1 MTATFK
7 FLFTPIQ
14 LGKIRVP
21 NRIVSTA
28 HATAY
33 ARDGIPTER
42 LIAYHEARA
51 KGGVGLI
58 VTGATVVHP
67 TSPYDEY
74 NLLCNVDDRII
85 PAYQQMARAV
95 QKYGGRIMAQLSHM
109 GRSGETDDSRY
120 PLYGPSPIAD
130 EIRREPPAAM
140 DVKLIGEIIEAY
152 GKAAARA
159 REGGLDGVEIHGGHS
174 SLAAQF
180 MSPYANQRTDAYGGS
195 REKRLEFV
203 MQVIRAIRKNVG
215 EDFTVGLRLSGDE
228 FVDGGLTLDVVKENA
243 RDFAATGMLDF
254 IDVTAGTDS
263 NMHSYY
269 IHYSPMFVPLGNLTH
284 LSAAIREVVS
294 LPVITVGRINDPVLA
309 EKILADGL
317 ADMVGMTRA
326 ALCDPDF
333 PRKARE
339 GRLDDIRHCIAC
351 NQGCFKR
358 IFKAQPIT
366 CIQNPAAGKERELGP
381 LQKATAM
388 RKVVVVGGGPAGL
401 EAARIAAERGHQVI
415 LLEKDAFLGGQIR
428 LASQAPG
435 RQEFGEVILYLSR
448 QVEKAG
454 VDIRLSME
462 GNVEKILGLTP
473 DAVVIAAGARPMI
486 PDIAGAQ
493 SAQGVTAWDILGG
506 KVPHG
511 RRFAV
516 IDGDKEDQVAVGTA
530 EYLADLGKAVEIISR
545 CPYIGKDLDILNFVP
560 IYQRLL
566 QKGVKLTPHSGIA
579 EIKDRHIVLYNVYT
593 AAQELRREVDVVVF
607 AAGRV
612 AEDRLYWDL
621 KGKISDLY
629 RIGDC
634 LAPRSVLSAISEGN
648 RVGRIL

>member
-1 MTATFK
+1 MTAAFK

-14 LGKIRVP
+14 LGTVLVP

-51 KGGVGLI
+51 RGGVGLI
-58 VTGATVVHP
+58 ITGATVVHP

-74 NLLCNVDDRII
+74 NLLCNLDDRII
-85 PAYQQMARAV
+85 PAYHQMAKAV
-95 QKYGGRIMAQLSHM
+95 QKYGTRIMAQLSHM

-130 EIRREPPAAM
+130 EIRREPPAEM
-140 DVKLIGEIIEAY
+140 DVELIEEIIAAY

-174 SLAAQF
+174 SLVAQF
-180 MSPYANQRTDAYGGS
+180 MSPYANQRTDAYGGN
-195 REKRLEFV
+195 RKKRLLFV
-203 MQVIRAIRKNVG
+203 KQVSQAVRKNVG
-215 EDFTVGLRLSGDE
+215 RDFTVGLRLSGDE
-228 FVDGGLTLDVVKENA
+228 FVDGGLTLDAVTENA
-243 RDFAATGMLDF
+243 RDLEATGMLDF

-263 NMHSYY
+263 NLHSYY
-269 IHYSPMFVPLGNLTH
+269 MHYSPMCVPLGNLTH
-284 LSAAIREVVS
+284 LSAAIKEMVS
-294 LPVITVGRINDPVLA
+294 LPIITVGRINDPVLA

-333 PRKARE
+333 PQKARE
-339 GRLDDIRHCIAC
+339 GRIDDIRHCIAC

-366 CIQNPAAGKERELGP
+366 CIQNPAAGKERTFGP
-381 LQKATAM
+381 LHKAAVV

-401 EAARIAAERGHQVI
+401 ETARVAAERGHQVI
-415 LLEKDAFLGGQIR
+415 LLEREPSLGGQIR

-454 VDIRLSME
+454 VDIRLGEE
-462 GNVEKILGLTP
+462 GTVEQILGLAP
-473 DAVVIAAGARPMI
+473 DAVVIAAGAKPVI
-486 PDIAGAQ
+486 PDIAGAR
-493 SAQGVTAWDILGG
+493 SANVVTAWDILGG
-506 KVPHG
+506 KVPDG

-516 IDGDKEDQVAVGTA
+516 SDGDKEDQVAVGTA
-530 EYLADLGKAVEIISR
+530 EYLADLGKEVEIISKL
-545 CPYIGKDLDILNFVP
+545 PYIGKDLDILNFVP
-560 IYQRLL
+560 ICQRLL
-566 QKGVKLTPHSGIA
+566 EKGVKLTPHTGIG
-579 EIKDRHIVLYNVYT
+579 EINKQRVVLYNVYT
-593 AAQELRREVDVVVF
+593 GAQEFRKDVDVVVF

-612 AEDRLYWDL
+612 AEDGLYWAL
-621 KGKISDLY
+621 KGKISNLY

-634 LAPRSVLSAISEGN
+634 LAPRSVLSAIGEGT

>member
-1 MTATFK
+1 MTAAFK

-14 LGKIRVP
+14 LGKVLVA

-28 HATAY
+28 HATGY
-33 ARDGIPTER
+33 ARDGIPTDR

-51 KGGVGLI
+51 RGGVGLI
-58 VTGATVVHP
+58 ITGATVVHP

-85 PAYQQMARAV
+85 PAYQQLAKAV
-95 QKYGGRIMAQLSHM
+95 QKYGSRIMGQLSHM

-140 DVKLIGEIIEAY
+140 SVELIEEIIEAY
-152 GKAAARA
+152 GKAAVRA

-174 SLAAQF
+174 SLVAQF

-195 REKRLEFV
+195 RKKRLEFV
-203 MQVIRAIRKNVG
+203 MQVGRAIRKNVG
-215 EDFTVGLRLSGDE
+215 GDFTVGLRLSGDE

-243 RDFAATGMLDF
+243 RDLEATGMLDF

-269 IHYSPMFVPLGNLTH
+269 IHYSPMFVPMGNLTH
-284 LSAAIREVVS
+284 LSAAIKEVVS

-333 PRKARE
+333 PQKARE

-381 LQKATAM
+381 LHKAAVA

-401 EAARIAAERGHQVI
+401 ETARIAAERGHQVI
-415 LLEKDAFLGGQIR
+415 LLEKDTSLGGQIR

-454 VDIRLSME
+454 VDIRLGVE

-473 DAVVIAAGARPMI
+473 DAVVIAAGARPVI
-486 PDIAGAQ
+486 PDIAGAR
-493 SAQGVTAWDILGG
+493 SDHGVTAWEILGG
-506 KVPHG
+506 KVPEG

-516 IDGDKEDQVAVGTA
+516 IDGDKEDQVALGTA

-545 CPYIGKDLDILNFVP
+545 LPYVGKDLDILNFVP

-566 QKGVKLTPHSGIA
+566 EKGVRLTPHSGIA
-579 EIKDRHIVLYNVYT
+579 EITDQHIVLYNVYT
-593 AAQELRREVDVVVF
+593 GAQESRREVDVVVF
-607 AAGRV
+607 AAGRA

-621 KGKISDLY
+621 KGKVGDLY

>member
-1 MTATFK
+1 MTAAFK
-7 FLFTPIQ
+7 FLFTAIQ
-14 LGKIRVP
+14 LGTVLVP

-58 VTGATVVHP
+58 ITGATVVHP

-85 PAYQQMARAV
+85 PAYQQMAKAV
-95 QKYGGRIMAQLSHM
+95 QKYGSRIMAQLSHM

-120 PLYGPSPIAD
+120 PLYGPSAIAD

-140 DVKLIGEIIEAY
+140 DVELIEEIIEAY

-174 SLAAQF
+174 SLVAQF

-195 REKRLEFV
+195 RKKRLEFV
-203 MQVIRAIRKNVG
+203 MQVSRAIRKNVG

-243 RDFAATGMLDF
+243 RDLEATGMLDF

-269 IHYSPMFVPLGNLTH
+269 IHYSPMFVPMGNLTH
-284 LSAAIREVVS
+284 LSAAIKEVVS
-294 LPVITVGRINDPVLA
+294 LPVITVGRINDPVFA

-333 PRKARE
+333 PKKARE

-381 LQKATAM
+381 LHKATVA

-401 EAARIAAERGHQVI
+401 ETARIAAERGHQVV
-415 LLEKDAFLGGQIR
+415 LLEKDTSLGGQIR

-448 QVEKAG
+448 QVEKTG
-454 VDIRLSME
+454 VDIRLGVE

-473 DAVVIAAGARPMI
+473 DAVVIAAGARPLI
-486 PDIAGAQ
+486 PDIAGAR
-493 SAQGVTAWDILGG
+493 SAHGVTAWDILGG
-506 KVPHG
+506 KVPEG
-511 RRFAV
+511 RSFVV
-516 IDGDKEDQVAVGTA
+516 IDGDKQDQVALGTA
-530 EYLADLGKAVEIISR
+530 EYLADLGKAVEIISKL
-545 CPYIGKDLDILNFVP
+545 PHVGKDLDILNFVP

-566 QKGVKLTPHSGIA
+566 EKGVRLTPHSGIA
-579 EIKDRHIVLYNVYT
+579 EISNQHIVLYNVYT
-593 AAQELRREVDVVVF
+593 GEQESRRDVDVVVF

-621 KGKISDLY
+621 KAKIGTLY

-648 RVGRIL
+648 RVGRII

>member
-1 MTATFK
+1 MTAAFK

-14 LGKIRVP
+14 LGTVLVP

-51 KGGVGLI
+51 RGGVGLI
-58 VTGATVVHP
+58 ITGATVVHP

-74 NLLCNVDDRII
+74 NLLCNLDDRII
-85 PAYQQMARAV
+85 PAYHQMAKAV
-95 QKYGGRIMAQLSHM
+95 QKYGTRIMAQLSHM

-130 EIRREPPAAM
+130 EIRREPPAEM
-140 DVKLIGEIIEAY
+140 DVELIEEIIAAY

-174 SLAAQF
+174 SLVAQF
-180 MSPYANQRTDAYGGS
+180 MSPYANQRTDAYGGN
-195 REKRLEFV
+195 RKKRLLFV
-203 MQVIRAIRKNVG
+203 KQVSQAVRKNVG
-215 EDFTVGLRLSGDE
+215 RDFTVGLRLSGDE
-228 FVDGGLTLDVVKENA
+228 FVDGGLTLDAVKENA
-243 RDFAATGMLDF
+243 RDLEATGMLDF

-263 NMHSYY
+263 NLHSYY
-269 IHYSPMFVPLGNLTH
+269 MHYSPMCVPLGNLTH
-284 LSAAIREVVS
+284 LSAAIKEMVS
-294 LPVITVGRINDPVLA
+294 LPIITVGRINDPVLA

-333 PRKARE
+333 PQKARE
-339 GRLDDIRHCIAC
+339 GRIDDIRHCIAC

-366 CIQNPAAGKERELGP
+366 CIQNPAAGKERTYGP
-381 LQKATAM
+381 LHKAAAV
-388 RKVVVVGGGPAGL
+388 RKVIVVGGGPAGL
-401 EAARIAAERGHQVI
+401 ETARVAAERGHQVI
-415 LLEKDAFLGGQIR
+415 LLESEPSLGGQIR

-454 VDIRLSME
+454 VDIRLGEE
-462 GNVEKILGLTP
+462 GTVEQILGLAP
-473 DAVVIAAGARPMI
+473 DAVVIAAGARPVI
-486 PDIAGAQ
+486 PDIAGAR
-493 SAQGVTAWDILGG
+493 SANVVTAWDILGG
-506 KVPHG
+506 KVPDG

-516 IDGDKEDQVAVGTA
+516 SDGDKEDQVAVGTA
-530 EYLADLGKAVEIISR
+530 EYLADLGKEVEIISKL
-545 CPYIGKDLDILNFVP
+545 PYIGKDLDILNFVP
-560 IYQRLL
+560 ICQRLL
-566 QKGVKLTPHSGIA
+566 EKGVKLTPHTGIG
-579 EIKDRHIVLYNVYT
+579 EINKQRVVLYNVYT
-593 AAQELRREVDVVVF
+593 GAQEFRKDVDVVVF

-612 AEDRLYWDL
+612 AEDNLYWAL

-634 LAPRSVLSAISEGN
+634 LAPRSVLSAIAEGT

>member
-1 MTATFK
+1 MTAAFK
-7 FLFTPIQ
+7 FLFAPIQ
-14 LGKIRVP
+14 LGTVLVP

-33 ARDGIPTER
+33 AKDGIPTER

-51 KGGVGLI
+51 RGGVGLI
-58 VTGATVVHP
+58 ITGATVVHP

-74 NLLCNVDDRII
+74 NLLCNLDDRII
-85 PAYQQMARAV
+85 PAYQQMAKAV
-95 QKYGGRIMAQLSHM
+95 QKYGTRIMAQLSHM

-130 EIRREPPAAM
+130 EIRREPPAEM
-140 DVKLIGEIIEAY
+140 DVELIEEIIEAY

-174 SLAAQF
+174 SLVAQF
-180 MSPYANQRTDAYGGS
+180 MSPYANQRTDAYGGN
-195 REKRLEFV
+195 RKKRLLFV
-203 MQVIRAIRKNVG
+203 KQVIQAVRKNVG
-215 EDFTVGLRLSGDE
+215 RDFTVGLRLSGDE
-228 FVDGGLTLDVVKENA
+228 FVDGGLTLDAVKENA
-243 RDFAATGMLDF
+243 RDLEATEMLDF

-263 NMHSYY
+263 NPHSYY
-269 IHYSPMFVPLGNLTH
+269 MHYSPMFVPLGNLTH
-284 LSAAIREVVS
+284 LSAAIREMVS
-294 LPVITVGRINDPVLA
+294 LPIITVGRINDPVLA

-333 PRKARE
+333 PQKARE
-339 GRLDDIRHCIAC
+339 GRIDDIRHCIAC

-366 CIQNPAAGKERELGP
+366 CIQNPAAGKERTLGP
-381 LQKATAM
+381 LHKAAVA

-401 EAARIAAERGHQVI
+401 ETARVAAERGHRVI
-415 LLEKDAFLGGQIR
+415 LMEREPTLGGQIR

-454 VDIRLSME
+454 VDIRLDEE
-462 GNVEKILGLTP
+462 GTVEQILGLAP
-473 DAVVIAAGARPMI
+473 DAVVIAAGARPVI
-486 PDIAGAQ
+486 PDITGVR
-493 SAQGVTAWDILGG
+493 SANVVTAWDILGG
-506 KVPHG
+506 KVPDG

-516 IDGDKEDQVAVGTA
+516 CDGDKEDQVAVGTA
-530 EYLADLGKAVEIISR
+530 EYLADLGKEVEIISKL
-545 CPYIGKDLDILNFVP
+545 PHIGKDLDILNFIP
-560 IYQRLL
+560 ICQRLL
-566 QKGVKLTPHSGIA
+566 EKGVKLTPHTGIG
-579 EIKDRHIVLYNVYT
+579 EINKQRVVLYNVYT
-593 AAQELRREVDVVVF
+593 GAQEFRKDVDVVVF

-612 AEDRLYWDL
+612 AEDGLYWAL
-621 KGKISDLY
+621 KGKISNLH

-634 LAPRSVLSAISEGN
+634 LAPRSVLSAIGEGT
-648 RVGRIL
+648 RVGRTL

>member
-1 MTATFK
+1 MTAAFK
-7 FLFTPIQ
+7 FLFTAIQ
-14 LGKIRVP
+14 LGTVLVP

-58 VTGATVVHP
+58 ITGATVVHP

-85 PAYQQMARAV
+85 PAYQQMAKAV
-95 QKYGGRIMAQLSHM
+95 QKYGSRIMAQLSHM

-120 PLYGPSPIAD
+120 PLYGPSAIAD

-140 DVKLIGEIIEAY
+140 DVELIEEIIEAY

-174 SLAAQF
+174 SLVAQF

-195 REKRLEFV
+195 RKKRLEFV
-203 MQVIRAIRKNVG
+203 MQVSRAIRKNVG

-243 RDFAATGMLDF
+243 RDLEATGMLDF

-269 IHYSPMFVPLGNLTH
+269 IHYSPMFVPMGNLTH
-284 LSAAIREVVS
+284 LSAAIKEVVS
-294 LPVITVGRINDPVLA
+294 LPVITVGRINDPVFA

-317 ADMVGMTRA
+317 ADLVGMTRA

-333 PRKARE
+333 PQKARE

-366 CIQNPAAGKERELGP
+366 CIQNPAAGKEKEFGP
-381 LQKATAM
+381 LHKAAEV

-401 EAARIAAERGHQVI
+401 ETARIAAERGHQVI
-415 LLEKDAFLGGQIR
+415 LLEKDTSLGGQIR

-454 VDIRLSME
+454 VDIRLGVE

-473 DAVVIAAGARPMI
+473 DAAVIATGASPVI
-486 PDIAGAQ
+486 PDIAGAR
-493 SAQGVTAWDILGG
+493 SAHGVTAWDILGG
-506 KVPHG
+506 KVPDG

-545 CPYIGKDLDILNFVP
+545 LPYVGKDLDILNFVP

-566 QKGVKLTPHSGIA
+566 EKGVKLTPHSGIA
-579 EIKDRHIVLYNVYT
+579 EISNQHIVLYNVYT
-593 AAQELRREVDVVVF
+593 GAQESRREVDVVVF

-621 KGKISDLY
+621 KGKINDLY

-634 LAPRSVLSAISEGN
+634 LAPRSVLSAIGEGN

>member
-1 MTATFK
+1 MTAAFK
-7 FLFTPIQ
+7 FLFAPIQ
-14 LGKIRVP
+14 LGTVLVP

-33 ARDGIPTER
+33 AKDGIPTER

-51 KGGVGLI
+51 RGGVGLI
-58 VTGATVVHP
+58 ITGATVVHP

-74 NLLCNVDDRII
+74 NLLCNLDDRII
-85 PAYQQMARAV
+85 PAYQQMAKAV
-95 QKYGGRIMAQLSHM
+95 QKYGTRIMAQLSHM

-130 EIRREPPAAM
+130 EIRREPPAEM
-140 DVKLIGEIIEAY
+140 DVELIEEIIEAY

-174 SLAAQF
+174 SLVAQF
-180 MSPYANQRTDAYGGS
+180 MSPYANQRTDAYGGN
-195 REKRLEFV
+195 RKKRLLFV
-203 MQVIRAIRKNVG
+203 KQVIQAVRKNVG
-215 EDFTVGLRLSGDE
+215 RDFTVGLRLSGDE
-228 FVDGGLTLDVVKENA
+228 FVDGGLTLDDVKENA
-243 RDFAATGMLDF
+243 RDLEATEMLDF

-263 NMHSYY
+263 NPHSYY
-269 IHYSPMFVPLGNLTH
+269 MHYSPMFVPLGNLTH
-284 LSAAIREVVS
+284 LSAAIREMVS
-294 LPVITVGRINDPVLA
+294 LPIITVGRINDPVLA

-333 PRKARE
+333 PQKARE
-339 GRLDDIRHCIAC
+339 GRIDDIRHCIAC

-366 CIQNPAAGKERELGP
+366 CIQNPAAGKERTLGP
-381 LQKATAM
+381 LHKAAAA

-401 EAARIAAERGHQVI
+401 ETARVAAERGHQVI
-415 LLEKDAFLGGQIR
+415 LMEREPTLGGQIR

-454 VDIRLSME
+454 VDIRLGEE
-462 GNVEKILGLTP
+462 GTVKQILGLAP
-473 DAVVIAAGARPMI
+473 DAVVIAAGARPVI
-486 PDIAGAQ
+486 PDITGAR
-493 SAQGVTAWDILGG
+493 SANVVTAWDILGG
-506 KVPHG
+506 KVPDG

-516 IDGDKEDQVAVGTA
+516 CDGDKEDQVAVGTA
-530 EYLADLGKAVEIISR
+530 EYLADLGKEVEIISKL
-545 CPYIGKDLDILNFVP
+545 PHIGKDLDILNFIP
-560 IYQRLL
+560 ICQRLL
-566 QKGVKLTPHSGIA
+566 EKGVKLTPHTGIG
-579 EIKDRHIVLYNVYT
+579 EINKQRVVLYNVYT
-593 AAQELRREVDVVVF
+593 GAQEFRKDVDVVVF

-612 AEDRLYWDL
+612 AEDGLYWAL
-621 KGKISDLY
+621 KGKISNLH

-634 LAPRSVLSAISEGN
+634 LAPRSVLSAIGEGT

>member
-1 MTATFK
+1 MTASFK

-14 LGKIRVP
+14 LGNIRVP

-67 TSPYDEY
+67 TSPYGEY

-85 PAYQQMARAV
+85 PAYQQLARTV
-95 QKYGGRIMAQLSHM
+95 QKYGSRIMAQLSHM

-140 DVKLIGEIIEAY
+140 DLELIEEIIEAY

-174 SLAAQF
+174 SLVAQF
-180 MSPYANQRTDAYGGS
+180 MSPYSNQRTDAYGGS
-195 REKRLEFV
+195 RNKRLEFV
-203 MQVIRAIRKNVG
+203 MQTIRAIRKNVG
-215 EDFTVGLRLSGDE
+215 GDFTVGLRLSGDE

-243 RDFAATGMLDF
+243 RDLEATGMLDF

-269 IHYSPMFVPLGNLTH
+269 IHYSPMFVPMGNLTH
-284 LSAAIREVVS
+284 LSAAIKEVVS
-294 LPVITVGRINDPVLA
+294 LPVITVGRISDPVLA

-333 PRKARE
+333 PQKARE

-381 LQKATAM
+381 LHKAVVV

-401 EAARIAAERGHQVI
+401 ETARIAAERGHQVI
-415 LLEKDAFLGGQIR
+415 LLEKDTSLGGQIK

-448 QVEKAG
+448 QIEKAG
-454 VDIRLSME
+454 VDVRLGVE
-462 GNVEKILGLTP
+462 GNVEEILGLTP
-473 DAVVIAAGARPMI
+473 DAVVIAAGAKPMI
-486 PDIAGAQ
+486 PDIAGAR
-493 SAQGVTAWDILGG
+493 SAHCVTAWDILGG
-506 KVPHG
+506 KAPDG

-530 EYLADLGKAVEIISR
+530 EYLADLGKRVEIISR
-545 CPYIGKDLDILNFVP
+545 LPYVGKDLDILNFVP

-566 QKGVKLTPHSGIA
+566 EKGVKLTPHSGIA
-579 EIKDRHIVLYNVYT
+579 EITDQHIVLYNVYT
-593 AAQELRREVDVVVF
+593 GAEESRQEVDVVVF

-621 KGKISDLY
+621 KGKISHLY

>member
-1 MTATFK
+1 MTAAFK
-7 FLFTPIQ
+7 YLFTPIQ
-14 LGKIRVP
+14 LGTVLVP

-33 ARDGIPTER
+33 ARDGIPSER

-51 KGGVGLI
+51 RGGVGLI

-74 NLLCNVDDRII
+74 NLLCNLDDRII
-85 PAYQQMARAV
+85 PAYQQLAKAV
-95 QKYGGRIMAQLSHM
+95 QKYGTKIMAQLSHM

-130 EIRREPPAAM
+130 EIRREPPAEM
-140 DVKLIGEIIEAY
+140 DVELIEEIIEAY

-174 SLAAQF
+174 SLVAQF
-180 MSPYANQRTDAYGGS
+180 MSPYANQRTDAYGGN
-195 REKRLEFV
+195 REKRLLFV
-203 MQVIRAIRKNVG
+203 KQVIQAVRKNVG
-215 EDFTVGLRLSGDE
+215 RDFTVGLRLSGDE
-228 FVDGGLTLDVVKENA
+228 FVDGGLTLDAVKENA
-243 RDFAATGMLDF
+243 CDLEATGMLDF

-263 NMHSYY
+263 NLHSYY
-269 IHYSPMFVPLGNLTH
+269 MHYSPMFVPLGNLTH
-284 LSAAIREVVS
+284 LSAAIKEMVS
-294 LPVITVGRINDPVLA
+294 LPIITVGRINDPVLA

-333 PRKARE
+333 PQKARE

-366 CIQNPAAGKERELGP
+366 CIQNPAAGKERTFGP
-381 LQKATAM
+381 LHKAAVA
-388 RKVVVVGGGPAGL
+388 RKVIVVGGGPAGL
-401 EAARIAAERGHQVI
+401 ETARVAAERGHQVI
-415 LLEKDAFLGGQIR
+415 LLEKEPSLGGQIR

-448 QVEKAG
+448 QVEKDG
-454 VDIRLSME
+454 VDIRLGEE
-462 GNVEKILGLTP
+462 GTVEQILGLAP
-473 DAVVIAAGARPMI
+473 DAVVIAAGARPVI
-486 PDIAGAQ
+486 PNITGAR
-493 SAQGVTAWDILGG
+493 SANTVTAWDILEG
-506 KVPHG
+506 KVPDG

-530 EYLADLGKAVEIISR
+530 EYLADLGKAVEIISKL
-545 CPYIGKDLDILNFVP
+545 PYIGKDLDILNFVP
-560 IYQRLL
+560 ICQRLL
-566 QKGVKLTPHSGIA
+566 EKGVKLTPHTAI
-579 EIKDRHIVLYNVYT
+579 EKINKQQVVLYNVYT
-593 AAQELRREVDVVVF
+593 GAQELRKDVDVVVF

-612 AEDRLYWDL
+612 AEDGLYWDL
-621 KGKISDLY
+621 KGKISNLY

-634 LAPRSVLSAISEGN
+634 LAPRSVLSAISEGPQM
-648 RVGRIL
+648 GRIL

>member
-1 MTATFK
+1 
-7 FLFTPIQ
+7 
-14 LGKIRVP
+14 
-21 NRIVSTA
+21 VSTA

-51 KGGVGLI
+51 RGGVGLI
-58 VTGATVVHP
+58 ITGATVVHP

-74 NLLCNVDDRII
+74 NLLCNLDDRII
-85 PAYQQMARAV
+85 PAYQQMAKAV
-95 QKYGGRIMAQLSHM
+95 QKYGTRIMAQLSHM

-130 EIRREPPAAM
+130 EIRREPPAEM
-140 DVKLIGEIIEAY
+140 DVELIEEIIEAY

-174 SLAAQF
+174 SLVAQF
-180 MSPYANQRTDAYGGS
+180 MSPYANQRTDAYGGN
-195 REKRLEFV
+195 RKKRLLFV
-203 MQVIRAIRKNVG
+203 KQVIQAVRKNVG
-215 EDFTVGLRLSGDE
+215 RDFTVGLRLSGDE
-228 FVDGGLTLDVVKENA
+228 FVDGGLTLDDVKENA
-243 RDFAATGMLDF
+243 RDLEATEMLDF

-263 NMHSYY
+263 NPHSYY
-269 IHYSPMFVPLGNLTH
+269 MHYSPMFVPLGNLTH
-284 LSAAIREVVS
+284 LSAAIREMVS
-294 LPVITVGRINDPVLA
+294 LPIITVGRINDPVLA

-333 PRKARE
+333 PQKARE
-339 GRLDDIRHCIAC
+339 GRIDDIRHCIAC

-366 CIQNPAAGKERELGP
+366 CIQNPAAGKERTLGP
-381 LQKATAM
+381 LHKAAVA

-401 EAARIAAERGHQVI
+401 ETARVAAERGHQVI
-415 LLEKDAFLGGQIR
+415 LMEREPTLGGQIR

-454 VDIRLSME
+454 VDIRLDEE
-462 GNVEKILGLTP
+462 GTVEQILGLAP
-473 DAVVIAAGARPMI
+473 DAVVIAAGARPLI
-486 PDIAGAQ
+486 PDITGAR
-493 SAQGVTAWDILGG
+493 SAKVVTAWDILGG
-506 KVPHG
+506 KVPDG

-516 IDGDKEDQVAVGTA
+516 CDGDKEDQVAVGTA
-530 EYLADLGKAVEIISR
+530 EYLADLGKEVEIISKL
-545 CPYIGKDLDILNFVP
+545 PHIGKDLDILNFIP
-560 IYQRLL
+560 ICQRLL
-566 QKGVKLTPHSGIA
+566 EKGVKLTPHTGIG
-579 EIKDRHIVLYNVYT
+579 EINKQRVVLYNVYT
-593 AAQELRREVDVVVF
+593 GAPEFRKDVDVVVF

-612 AEDRLYWDL
+612 AEDGLYWAL
-621 KGKISDLY
+621 KGKISNLH

-634 LAPRSVLSAISEGN
+634 LAPRSVLSAIGEGT

>member
-1 MTATFK
+1 MTASFK

-14 LGKIRVP
+14 LGNIRVP

-67 TSPYDEY
+67 TSPYGEY

-85 PAYQQMARAV
+85 PAYQQLARTV
-95 QKYGGRIMAQLSHM
+95 QKYGSRIMAQLSHM

-140 DVKLIGEIIEAY
+140 DLELIEEIIEAY

-174 SLAAQF
+174 SLVAQF
-180 MSPYANQRTDAYGGS
+180 MSPYSNQRTDAYGGS
-195 REKRLEFV
+195 RNKRLEFV
-203 MQVIRAIRKNVG
+203 MQTIRAIRKNVG
-215 EDFTVGLRLSGDE
+215 GDFTVGLRLSGDE

-243 RDFAATGMLDF
+243 RDLEATGMLDF

-269 IHYSPMFVPLGNLTH
+269 IHYSPMFVPMGNLTH
-284 LSAAIREVVS
+284 LSAAIKEVVS
-294 LPVITVGRINDPVLA
+294 LPVITVGRISDPVLA

-333 PRKARE
+333 PQKARE

-381 LQKATAM
+381 LHKAVVV

-401 EAARIAAERGHQVI
+401 ETARIAAERGHQVI
-415 LLEKDAFLGGQIR
+415 LLEKDTSLGGQIK

-448 QVEKAG
+448 QIEKAG
-454 VDIRLSME
+454 VDVRLGVE
-462 GNVEKILGLTP
+462 GNVEEILGLTP
-473 DAVVIAAGARPMI
+473 DAVVIAAGAKPMI
-486 PDIAGAQ
+486 PDIAGAR
-493 SAQGVTAWDILGG
+493 SAHCVTAWDILGG
-506 KVPHG
+506 KAPDG

-530 EYLADLGKAVEIISR
+530 EYLADLGKRVEIISR
-545 CPYIGKDLDILNFVP
+545 LPYVGKDLDILNFVP

-566 QKGVKLTPHSGIA
+566 EKGVKLTPHSGIA
-579 EIKDRHIVLYNVYT
+579 EITDQHIVLYNVYT
-593 AAQELRREVDVVVF
+593 GAEESRQEVDVVVF

-621 KGKISDLY
+621 KKKINHLY

>member
-1 MTATFK
+1 MTAAFK

-14 LGKIRVP
+14 LGTVLVP

-51 KGGVGLI
+51 RGGVGLI
-58 VTGATVVHP
+58 ITGATVVHP

-74 NLLCNVDDRII
+74 NLLCNLDDRII
-85 PAYQQMARAV
+85 PAYHQMAKAV
-95 QKYGGRIMAQLSHM
+95 QKYGTRIMAQLSHM

-130 EIRREPPAAM
+130 EIRREPPAEM
-140 DVKLIGEIIEAY
+140 DVELIEEIIAAY

-174 SLAAQF
+174 SLVAQF
-180 MSPYANQRTDAYGGS
+180 MSPYANQRTDAYGGN
-195 REKRLEFV
+195 RKKRLLFV
-203 MQVIRAIRKNVG
+203 KQVSQAVRKNVG
-215 EDFTVGLRLSGDE
+215 RDFTVGLRLSGDE
-228 FVDGGLTLDVVKENA
+228 FVDGGLTLDAVKENA
-243 RDFAATGMLDF
+243 RDLEATGMLDF

-263 NMHSYY
+263 NLHSYY
-269 IHYSPMFVPLGNLTH
+269 MHYSPMYVPLGNLTH
-284 LSAAIREVVS
+284 LSAAIKEMVS
-294 LPVITVGRINDPVLA
+294 LPIITVGRINDPVLA

-333 PRKARE
+333 PQKARE
-339 GRLDDIRHCIAC
+339 GRIDDIRHCIAC

-366 CIQNPAAGKERELGP
+366 CIQNPAAGKERTYGP
-381 LQKATAM
+381 LHKAAAV
-388 RKVVVVGGGPAGL
+388 RKVIVVGGGPAGL
-401 EAARIAAERGHQVI
+401 ETARVAAERGHQVI
-415 LLEKDAFLGGQIR
+415 LLEREPSLGGQIR

-454 VDIRLSME
+454 VDIRLGEE
-462 GNVEKILGLTP
+462 GTVEQILGLAP
-473 DAVVIAAGARPMI
+473 DAVVIAAGARPVI
-486 PDIAGAQ
+486 PDIAGAR
-493 SAQGVTAWDILGG
+493 SANVVTAWDILGG
-506 KVPHG
+506 KVPDG

-516 IDGDKEDQVAVGTA
+516 SDGDKEDQVAVGTA
-530 EYLADLGKAVEIISR
+530 EYLADLGKEVEIISKL
-545 CPYIGKDLDILNFVP
+545 PYIGKDLDILNFVP
-560 IYQRLL
+560 ICQRLL
-566 QKGVKLTPHSGIA
+566 EKGVKLTPHTGIG
-579 EIKDRHIVLYNVYT
+579 EINKQRVVLYNVYT
-593 AAQELRREVDVVVF
+593 GAQEFREDIDVVVF

-612 AEDRLYWDL
+612 AEDGLYWAL
-621 KGKISDLY
+621 KGKISNLY

-634 LAPRSVLSAISEGN
+634 LAPRSVLSAIAEGT

>member
-1 MTATFK
+1 MTAAFK
-7 FLFTPIQ
+7 FLFAPIQ
-14 LGKIRVP
+14 LGNVLVP

-28 HATAY
+28 HATGY
-33 ARDGIPTER
+33 ARDGIPAER

-58 VTGATVVHP
+58 ITGATVVHP

-95 QKYGGRIMAQLSHM
+95 QKYGSRIMAQLSHM

-140 DVKLIGEIIEAY
+140 DVELIEEIIEAY

-174 SLAAQF
+174 SLVAQF

-195 REKRLEFV
+195 RKKRLEFV
-203 MQVIRAIRKNVG
+203 MRVSRAIRKNVG

-243 RDFAATGMLDF
+243 RDLEATGMLDF

-269 IHYSPMFVPLGNLTH
+269 IHYSPMFVPMGNLTH
-284 LSAAIREVVS
+284 LSAAIKEAVS
-294 LPVITVGRINDPVLA
+294 LPVITVGRINDPVMA

-317 ADMVGMTRA
+317 ADLVGMTRA

-381 LQKATAM
+381 LHKATVA

-401 EAARIAAERGHQVI
+401 ETARIAAERGHQVV
-415 LLEKDAFLGGQIR
+415 LLEKDTSLGGQIR

-454 VDIRLSME
+454 VDTRLGVE

-473 DAVVIAAGARPMI
+473 DAVVIAAGARPEI

-493 SAQGVTAWDILGG
+493 SARGVTAWDILGG
-506 KVPHG
+506 KVPDG
-511 RRFAV
+511 RSFVV

-545 CPYIGKDLDILNFVP
+545 LPYVGKDLDILNFVP

-566 QKGVKLTPHSGIA
+566 EKGVRLTPHSGIA
-579 EIKDRHIVLYNVYT
+579 EIRNQHIVLYNVYT
-593 AAQELRREVDVVVF
+593 GAQESRRDVDVVVF

-621 KGKISDLY
+621 KSKIGTLY

-648 RVGRIL
+648 RVGRTI

>member
-1 MTATFK
+1 MAAAFK

-14 LGKIRVP
+14 LGTVHVP

-51 KGGVGLI
+51 RGGVGLI
-58 VTGATVVHP
+58 IMGAAVVHP

-74 NLLCNVDDRII
+74 NLQCNWDDRII
-85 PAYQQMARAV
+85 PAYRQMAKAV
-95 QKYGGRIMAQLSHM
+95 QKYGTRIMAQLSHM

-120 PLYGPSPIAD
+120 PLYGPSPMAD
-130 EIRREPPAAM
+130 EIRREPPAEM
-140 DVKLIGEIIEAY
+140 EVELIEEIIEAY

-174 SLAAQF
+174 SLVAQF
-180 MSPYANQRTDAYGGS
+180 MSPYANRRADAYGGS
-195 REKRLEFV
+195 RKKRLLFV
-203 MQVIRAIRKNVG
+203 MQVIQAVRKNVG
-215 EDFTVGLRLSGDE
+215 RDFTVGLRLSGDE
-228 FVDGGLTLDVVKENA
+228 FVDGGLTLEVVKENA
-243 RDFAATGMLDF
+243 CDLETTGMLDF

-263 NMHSYY
+263 NLHSYY
-269 IHYSPMFVPLGNLTH
+269 MHYSPMFVPQGNLTY
-284 LSAAIREVVS
+284 LAAGIKEVVG
-294 LPVITVGRINDPVLA
+294 LPIITVGRINDPVLA

-326 ALCDPDF
+326 ALCDPEF
-333 PRKARE
+333 PQKARE
-339 GRLDDIRHCIAC
+339 GRLDDIRRCIAC

-381 LQKATAM
+381 PHKAAVAC
-388 RKVVVVGGGPAGL
+388 KVVVVGGGPAGL
-401 EAARIAAERGHQVI
+401 ETARVAAERGHQVI
-415 LLEKDAFLGGQIR
+415 LLERDTFLGGQVR
-428 LASQAPG
+428 LASRAPG
-435 RQEFGEVILYLSR
+435 RQEFGEVIRYLSR

-454 VDIRLSME
+454 VDIRLGVE
-462 GNVEKILGLTP
+462 GKVEEILGLAP
-473 DAVVIAAGARPMI
+473 DAVVIAAGARPLI
-486 PDIAGAQ
+486 PDIEGARG
-493 SAQGVTAWDILGG
+493 ANVVTAWDILWG
-506 KVPHG
+506 KAPDG

-516 IDGDKEDQVAVGTA
+516 IDGDKEDQVAVGAA
-530 EYLADLGKAVEIISR
+530 EYLADSGKEVEIISR
-545 CPYIGKDLDILNFVP
+545 LPYVGKDMDILNFVP
-560 IYQRLL
+560 VYKRLL
-566 QKGVKLTPHSGIA
+566 EKGVKLTPHTGVRGIN
-579 EIKDRHIVLYNVYT
+579 DHQVVLYNVYT
-593 AAQELRREVDVVVF
+593 GAQESRRDVDVVVF

-612 AEDRLYWDL
+612 AEDGLYWAL
-621 KGKISDLY
+621 KGKIGNLH

-634 LAPRSVLSAISEGN
+634 LAPRSVLSAIGEGN